1 MLQRV
6 VLGQVR
12 FNLPG
17 VAPDPRGVLMGKQLA
32 VRFAAIDRLVTFL
45 RVLSAE
51 QSLDDLSSGLR
62 ILYARGGTGT
72 REAIVVLPAVSPGIG
87 DVVAHAARLAGGQT
101 FTGTGKHL
109 VLYRDARAP
118 LGYDV
123 GGPLETTGDIILYGA
138 EQAVPYRVE
147 NEVALDKLLLRLSLV
162 RVHGPG
168 AVHPEG
174 PLLIVARRGLGA
186 VVAGYLHRAAAQ
198 SGLRASAALCEAV
211 ATSAFSPG
219 TGFWLFRV
227 EQAPP
232 RIETLLRRTPGFE
245 IYVPTTDGVGVAVG
259 YRHPVHLESCRRSF
273 PPDRL
278 TLFGPRG
285 VTEVA
290 PAPVL
295 AALEDVVRIRVP
307 SPLAAETPP
316 RMATPG
322 LRPELAVT
330 LRLEASGEPAGRPV
344 ATLVPWRLV
353 PWLQRLCYALPP
365 TVLRAH
371 RVALLD
377 LGVLLR
383 ANTALEGIPFG
394 TLLEAAA
401 PDVLV
406 PLGTR
411 LRPSVSPELIA
422 ERLGAT
428 GGATVV
434 YPARD
439 ARPVRVAA
447 EALTALEPRL
457 LAALEP
463 AAAGVVEGRGRD
475 LPPDEPI
482 EIENRPLG
490 PMPLWGLR
498 R

>member
-17 VAPDPRGVLMGKQLA
+17 VAADARGVVTGKQLA

-62 ILYARGGTGT
+62 IMYARGGAGT
-72 REAIVVLPAVSPGIG
+72 REAIVILPAVSPGIG
-87 DVVAHAARLAGGQT
+87 DVVAHAARVAGGQT
-101 FTGTGKHL
+101 FTGTGKHM

-123 GGPLETTGDIILYGA
+123 TGPLESAGDVILYGA
-138 EQAVPYRVE
+138 EQAVPYKVE
-147 NEVALDKLLLRLSLV
+147 NELALDKLLLRLSLV
-162 RVHGPG
+162 RVHGPA
-168 AVHPEG
+168 AVRREG
-174 PLLIVARRGLGA
+174 PMLIVARRGLGA
-186 VVAGYLHRAAAQ
+186 VVAGYLHRAAGTSA
-198 SGLRASAALCEAV
+198 LRASAALCEAE
-211 ATSAFSPG
+211 TSSAFSPG
-219 TGFWLFRV
+219 AAFWLFRV
-227 EQAPP
+227 EQAPK
-232 RIETLLRRTPGFE
+232 RIEDLVARTPGLE
-245 IYVPTTDGVGVAVG
+245 IYVPTTDGVAVAAG
-259 YRHPVHLESCRRSF
+259 YRHPIHLESCRRSF
-273 PPDRL
+273 SVDRL

-285 VTEVA
+285 VTEIS

-307 SPLAAETPP
+307 APLAAEPTSAKVSP
-316 RMATPG
+316 AV
-322 LRPELAVT
+322 LPELAVS
-330 LRLEASGEPAGRPV
+330 LRLEASGQPAGHPV
-344 ATLVPWRLV
+344 AALVPWRLA

-377 LGVLLR
+377 IGILLR
-383 ANTALEGIPFG
+383 ATTALEGIPFG

-411 LRPSVSPELIA
+411 LRPAVSPDLVA

-428 GGATVV
+428 GGAVVV
-434 YPARD
+434 YPSRSD
-439 ARPVRVAA
+439 RPVRVSP
-447 EALTALEPRL
+447 EALSPLEPRL
-457 LAALEP
+457 LAALDP
-463 AAAGVVEGRGRD
+463 RPGVVRD
-475 LPPDEPI
+475 TGGGEPPDEPI

-490 PMPLWGLR
+490 PMPLWGLHR
-498 R
+498 